1 MATIR
6 QTFQKCIQKSY
17 QKGDEIDF
25 FCYYPLHKLFL
36 YDHLLYF
43 SGNSKVWHGN
53 VDILLGPHPSVAVYA
68 NDDSTGADSDG
79 SLSSFE
85 AKDNSDLINDRSQ
98 IISEAIVFALLQ
110 KKCNPS
116 FDNYLIPTIG
126 ISKTDILF
134 YLYDPEHDI
143 LLESPPFNIF
153 EPYASNSLE
162 LSTVLALWFIL
173 NYKTFCTGI
182 TVAMKER
189 NFTADFLSHVNNEI
203 KIIYKERL
211 QFGDCGTGSIKSVYH
226 KPTAGAGWQLKK
238 SRPFKSSFTTSGGP
252 NK

>member
-1 MATIR
+1 M
-6 QTFQKCIQKSY
+6 
-17 QKGDEIDF
+17 
-25 FCYYPLHKLFL
+25 
-36 YDHLLYF
+36 
-43 SGNSKVWHGN
+43 WHGN
-53 VDILLGPHPSVAVYA
+53 VDILLGHHPSVAVYA
-68 NDDSTGADSDG
+68 KDDDPTGSETDG

-85 AKDNSDLINDRSQ
+85 VNDNSDLINDRSQ

-116 FDNYLIPTIG
+116 FDNYLIPTVG
-126 ISKTDILF
+126 ISKSDILF

-182 TVAMKER
+182 TIAMKER
-189 NFTADFLSHVNNEI
+189 NFTADFLSHVDNRI
-203 KIIYKERL
+203 KSIYKELL
-211 QFGDCGTGSIKSVYH
+211 QFGDCGTGSIKPVYH
-226 KPTAGAGWQLKK
+226 KPTEGAGWQLKK
-238 SRPFKSSFTTSGGP
+238 SRPFKSSFNASEGP
-252 NK
+252 NL

>member
-1 MATIR
+1 M
-6 QTFQKCIQKSY
+6 
-17 QKGDEIDF
+17 GDEIDF
-25 FCYYPLHKLFL
+25 FAIIL
-36 YDHLLYF
+36 YINCFYMITFFYF

-68 NDDSTGADSDG
+68 KDDDSTGADSDG

-85 AKDNSDLINDRSQ
+85 VKDNSDLINDRSQ

-162 LSTVLALWFIL
+162 LSSVLALWFIL

-238 SRPFKSSFTTSGGP
+238 SRPFKSSFTTSEGP